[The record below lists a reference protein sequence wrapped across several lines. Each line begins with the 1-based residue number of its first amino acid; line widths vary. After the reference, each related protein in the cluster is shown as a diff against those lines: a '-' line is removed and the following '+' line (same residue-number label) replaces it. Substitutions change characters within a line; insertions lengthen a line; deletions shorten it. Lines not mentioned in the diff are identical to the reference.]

1 MLLCHTTFSTPLGP
15 VIIAAGEQGLAGIW
29 FSGQKHAPDTRDTR
43 NWVQRD
49 DHPLLLQAAA
59 QVQAYLRGDATA
71 FEVPQTPE
79 TSKMPLMPL
88 MPLGT
93 DFQRQVWRQVSHI
106 GRGQVRTYAD
116 IAHALGRPQ
125 AARAVG
131 AAVGRNPWLMLVP
144 CHRVVGQGGQLT
156 GYAAGLERKQQLL
169 RMEGALH

>member
-15 VIIAAGEQGLAGIW
+15 VIIAASEQGLAGIW
-29 FSGQKHAPDTRDTR
+29 FSGQKHAPDTRD
-43 NWVQRD
+43 WVRRD

-71 FEVPQTPE
+71 FEAPQTSQ
-79 TSKMPLMPL
+79 TSKMPLMTV
-88 MPLGT
+88 GT
-93 DFQRQVWRQVSHI
+93 DFQRQVWRQVSRI

-116 IAHALGRPQ
+116 IARALGRPQ

>member
-29 FSGQKHAPDTRDTR
+29 FSGQKHAPDTHD
-43 NWVQRD
+43 WVRRD

-71 FEVPQTPE
+71 FEVPQTSQS
-79 TSKMPLMPL
+79 SKMPLMTV
-88 MPLGT
+88 GT
-93 DFQRQVWRQVSHI
+93 DFQRQVWRQVSRI

-116 IAHALGRPQ
+116 IARALGRPQ

>member
-29 FSGQKHAPDTRDTR
+29 FSGQKHAPDTHD
-43 NWVQRD
+43 WVRRD

-71 FEVPQTPE
+71 FETPQTSQI
-79 TSKMPLMPL
+79 SKMPLMTV
-88 MPLGT
+88 GT
-93 DFQRQVWRQVSHI
+93 DFQRQVWRQVSRI

-116 IAHALGRPQ
+116 IARALGRPQ